1 VRITFINHASILLES
16 KATSIWTDPWTNGKI
31 VNNCAA
37 LHSPSVEV
45 PFERVEHIWLSHEH
59 SDHFHF
65 PSLRA
70 IPESHRRRITFLY
83 QKHSSPRVIEAIR
96 KLGFEK
102 IRELPQYRWLALK
115 PGFDIF
121 CGCVGTMDSFLA
133 VRAEGECVLNM
144 NDCVCTDAQIQY
156 IHRIVGKPTLLLTQ
170 FSIAQWIG
178 NQADESDA
186 VRQKIRELQYRVL
199 TFKPEFTVPF
209 ASFAYACNRENS
221 WLNSFMIT
229 PARVMEMNLPGV
241 NFMYPGDVWD
251 SSERKFCTEAAVARY
266 MKDIEN
272 LQIDP
277 TPPAVDQETIRQAVL
292 KLLQALHKR
301 FKKIVLS
308 RIEPFDVYT
317 HDTNVIISIIPGEC
331 GCEVREATPESAARA
346 RYVMCSQVAWYSFAH
361 TWGWNVLQGNGTYLD
376 RHFKEKGDNELWT
389 RCVNELST
397 DVLRFDSRGRFFRT
411 LGFLWGKKFE
421 ILYHFLG
428 KPISDE
434 AIRKLALGAAPPI
447 QARSTASD

>member
-1 VRITFINHASILLES
+1 MRLTFINHASFLLETN
-16 KATSIWTDPWTNGKI
+16 ATSIWTDPWTKGKI

-37 LHSPSVEV
+37 LLSPSAPV

-65 PSLRA
+65 PSLKA
-70 IPESHRRRITFLY
+70 IPEAHRQRITFLH
-83 QKHSSPRVIEAIR
+83 QKHSSPRVIEAVR
-96 KLGFEK
+96 KLGFAK
-102 IRELPQYRWLALK
+102 IKELPQYRWVTLK
-115 PGFDIF
+115 PGVDIF

-133 VRAEGECVLNM
+133 VRAEGECILNL
-144 NDCVCTDAQIQY
+144 NDCVCTDAQIRY
-156 IHRIVGKPTLLLTQ
+156 IHRITGKPSILLTQ

-178 NQADESDA
+178 NHADETDS
-186 VRQKIRELQYRVL
+186 VQQKVRELQYRVL
-199 TFKPEFTVPF
+199 SFQPEFTVPF
-209 ASFAYACNRENS
+209 ASFAYACNQENS
-221 WLNSFMIT
+221 WLNRFMVT
-229 PARVMEMNLPGV
+229 PAQVMAMNLPGV

-251 SSERKFCTEAAVARY
+251 SSARKFQTAAAVSRY
-266 MKDIEN
+266 MAALEN

-277 TPPAVDQETIRQAVL
+277 TPPPVDQETVREAVV

-308 RIEPFDVYT
+308 RIEPFEVYT
-317 HDTNVIISIIPGEC
+317 HDTNVLFKINPGEGHC
-331 GCEVREATPESAARA
+331 DVREASPDAAARA
-346 RYVMCSQVAWYSFAH
+346 RYVMCSQVAWYTFAH
-361 TWGWNVLQGNGTYLD
+361 TWGWNVLEGNATYLD
-376 RHFKEKGDNELWT
+376 RQFKQNGPNELWT

-397 DVLRFDSRGRFFRT
+397 DILRFDSPRRFLRT

-434 AIRKLALGAAPPI
+434 AVRRLAASTPPSAPAGSAAS
-447 QARSTASD
+447 A